1 MKKKVKKLKYKI
13 EWLRLELEEVREVN
27 AKCLERFFHDFAEA
41 LTEDIE
47 EKVVETL
54 PEKKS
59 FHAAE
64 HITNKLFKEIAVK
77 THPDKN
83 LHADWQKY
91 NDEAFIRANK
101 ANEVNNLSELLDI
114 ANELKID
121 TDKYIDDEI
130 MLEQHS
136 SELMTRIKQIQA
148 QVAWIWYHAQ
158 SEDRGIMRQRI
169 LQLLKT
175 Q

>member
-1 MKKKVKKLKYKI
+1 MNKKIKKLKYKI

-27 AKCLERFFHDFAEA
+27 AKCLERFFQDFAEV

-47 EKVVETL
+47 DKVVETL

-77 THPDKN
+77 THPDKSKR
-83 LHADWQKY
+83 D
-91 NDEAFIRANK
+91 DEVFIRANK

-114 ANELKID
+114 ANELNIE

-130 MLEQHS
+130 MLAQHS
-136 SELMTRIKQIQA
+136 SELMTRIKPIQA
-148 QVAWIWYHAQ
+148 QVAWIWFHAQ
-158 SEDRGIMRQRI
+158 DNDRGIMRQRI
-169 LQLLKT
+169 IQLLKT

>member
-1 MKKKVKKLKYKI
+1 MNKKVKKLKYKI
-13 EWLRLELEEVREVN
+13 DWLRLELEEVREVN
-27 AKCLERFFHDFAEA
+27 AKCLERFFQDFAEV

-64 HITNKLFKEIAVK
+64 HVTSKLFKEIAVK
-77 THPDKN
+77 THPDKS
-83 LHADWQKY
+83 KSK
-91 NDEAFIRANK
+91 DEVFIRANK

-114 ANELKID
+114 ANELGIEI
-121 TDKYIDDEI
+121 DKYIDDEI

-148 QVAWIWYHAQ
+148 QVAWFWFHAQ
-158 SEDRGIMRQRI
+158 DSDRGIMRRRI
-169 LQLLKT
+169 IQLLKT

>member
-1 MKKKVKKLKYKI
+1 MNKKVKKLKYKI

-27 AKCLERFFHDFAEA
+27 AKCLERFFQDFAEV

-64 HITNKLFKEIAVK
+64 HVTSKLFKEIAVK
-77 THPDKN
+77 THPDKS
-83 LHADWQKY
+83 KSK
-91 NDEAFIRANK
+91 DEVFIRANK

-114 ANELKID
+114 ANELGIEID
-121 TDKYIDDEI
+121 TYIDDEI

-148 QVAWIWYHAQ
+148 QVAWIWYHSQ
-158 SEDRGIMRQRI
+158 DNDRVIMREKI
-169 LQLLKT
+169 IHLLKT

>member
-1 MKKKVKKLKYKI
+1 MNRKVKKLKYKI
-13 EWLRLELEEVREVN
+13 DWLRLELEEVREVN
-27 AKCLERFFHDFAEA
+27 AKCLEKFFHDFAEV

-83 LHADWQKY
+83 K
-91 NDEAFIRANK
+91 NNNEAFINANK
-101 ANEVNNLSELLDI
+101 ANEVNNLSELLNI
-114 ANELKID
+114 ASELGIE

-136 SELMTRIKQIQA
+136 SELMTRIKQIQS

-158 SEDRGIMRQRI
+158 ESDRGIMRQRI
-169 LQLLKT
+169 IQLLKS

>member
-1 MKKKVKKLKYKI
+1 MNKKIKKLKYKI

-77 THPDKN
+77 THPDKSKR
-83 LHADWQKY
+83 D
-91 NDEAFIRANK
+91 DEVFIRANQ

-114 ANELKID
+114 ANELNIE

-148 QVAWIWYHAQ
+148 QVAWIWFHAQ
-158 SEDRGIMRQRI
+158 DNDRGIMRQRI
-169 LQLLKT
+169 IQLLKT

>member
-1 MKKKVKKLKYKI
+1 MFRKI
-13 EWLRLELEEVREVN
+13 LSR
-27 AKCLERFFHDFAEA
+27 FAEV

-47 EKVVETL
+47 DKVVETL

-77 THPDKN
+77 THPDKSKR
-83 LHADWQKY
+83 D
-91 NDEAFIRANK
+91 DEVFIRANK

-114 ANELKID
+114 ANELNIE

-136 SELMTRIKQIQA
+136 SELMTRINQIQA
-148 QVAWIWYHAQ
+148 QVAWIWFHAQ
-158 SEDRGIMRQRI
+158 DNDRGIMRQRI
-169 LQLLKT
+169 IQLLKT

>member
-1 MKKKVKKLKYKI
+1 LNRKVKKLKYKI
-13 EWLRLELEEVREVN
+13 DWLRLELEEVREVN
-27 AKCLERFFHDFAEA
+27 AKCLERFFQDFAEV

-83 LHADWQKY
+83 KN
-91 NDEAFIRANK
+91 NDEAFINANK
-101 ANEVNNLSELLDI
+101 ANEVNNLSELLNI
-114 ANELKID
+114 ANKLGIE

-136 SELMTRIKQIQA
+136 SELMTRIKQIQS

-158 SEDRGIMRQRI
+158 EGDRVIMRQRI
-169 LQLLKT
+169 IQLLKT

>member
-27 AKCLERFFHDFAEA
+27 AKCLERFFQDFAEV

-47 EKVVETL
+47 DKVVETL

-77 THPDKN
+77 THPDKSKR
-83 LHADWQKY
+83 D
-91 NDEAFIRANK
+91 DEVFIRANK

-114 ANELKID
+114 ANELNIE

-148 QVAWIWYHAQ
+148 QVAWIWFHAQ
-158 SEDRGIMRQRI
+158 DNDRGIMRQRI
-169 LQLLKT
+169 IQLLKT

>member
-1 MKKKVKKLKYKI
+1 MNKKIKKLKYKI

-77 THPDKN
+77 THPDKSKR
-83 LHADWQKY
+83 D
-91 NDEAFIRANK
+91 DEVFIRANK

-114 ANELKID
+114 ANELNIE

-148 QVAWIWYHAQ
+148 QVAWIWFHAQ
-158 SEDRGIMRQRI
+158 DNDRGIMRQRI
-169 LQLLKT
+169 IQLLKT